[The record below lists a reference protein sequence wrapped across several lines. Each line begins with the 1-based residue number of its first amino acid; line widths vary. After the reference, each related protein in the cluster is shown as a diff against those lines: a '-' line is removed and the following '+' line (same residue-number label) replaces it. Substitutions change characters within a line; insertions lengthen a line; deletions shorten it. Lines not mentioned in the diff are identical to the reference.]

1 MWKGQNMIE
10 LLCEQIKREAQSV
23 IDYTKELEGIMKAP
37 IYKHE
42 ADMID
47 DIRIDNVLHLQ
58 TLIKSLSERFFEGE
72 TKEDGTE
79 QGTEI

>member
-1 MWKGQNMIE
+1 MIKM
-10 LLCEQIKREAQSV
+10 LCEQFKREAQA
-23 IDYTKELEGIMKAP
+23 IEDYTEELDALMKAP

-42 ADMID
+42 ADMVD

-58 TLIKSLSERFFEGE
+58 TLVKSLSERFFEKE

-79 QGTEI
+79 QSSAI